1 MPADYR
7 SQISEN
13 VDALVKEG
21 AIPAEMRD
29 RYIEMMAA
37 DDKVA
42 ERFAGMLM
50 RAGDYTRK
58 TQTLAEQRRQQEQ
71 EIAAERQRVAAEQ
84 AALKQWEQEARQEI
98 ETLRLAAT
106 QNPALQAQIA
116 RYEQKLSDY
125 NLLEDSDRLEIPKTV
140 PQGENKMPVQPATA
154 QQQTNYLGRDEAA
167 NAIRDLMNL
176 QGQIVAIA
184 GEHQA
189 LFGKPLTDNVF
200 QEALNAGVQDVRQY
214 WESKYNVS
222 GKRAEVEAASRA
234 AEIERIK
241 AETRAAVMAEL
252 AVDPSRVI
260 GGQPFQP
267 AQPSPIFDR
276 YAASRATIQTADG
289 SKNLRDVAPE
299 LRPDGQAHEN
309 RVQRAMQNFM
319 KDFNSDGSPR
329 LAGGPAQ

>member
-1 MPADYR
+1 MPDYR
-7 SQISEN
+7 SQIAEN

-21 AIPAEMRD
+21 AIPADMRE

-37 DDKVA
+37 DEKVA

-58 TQTLAEQRRQQEQ
+58 TQSLAEQRRQAEA
-71 EIAAERQRVAAEQ
+71 ELAAERARVAQEQ

-98 ETLRLAAT
+98 ENLRLAAT

-116 RYEQKLSDY
+116 RYEQKLADY
-125 NLLEDSDRLEIPKTV
+125 NLLEEGDRLPIPNEV
-140 PQGENKMPVQPATA
+140 PKPKGEAMPVQ
-154 QQQTNYLGRDEAA
+154 QQEQNLNYLQRDEAA
-167 NAIRDLMNL
+167 SAIRDLMSL

-189 LFGKPLTDNVF
+189 LFGKPLTDNIF
-200 QEALNAGVQDVRQY
+200 QEALNAGVQDIRQY

-252 AVDPSRVI
+252 TADPNRVL

-267 AQPSPIFDR
+267 SQPSPIFDR
-276 YAASRATIQTADG
+276 YAASRAVVPTAEG
-289 SKNLRDVAPE
+289 TKGLREIAPE
-299 LRPDGQAHEN
+299 LRPDGQAHEF
-309 RVQRAMQNFM
+309 RVNRAMERFM
-319 KDFNSDGSPR
+319 KDFNADGSPR

>member
-1 MPADYR
+1 MPDYR
-7 SQISEN
+7 SQIAET
-13 VDALVKEG
+13 VDSLVKEG
-21 AIPAEMRD
+21 AIPADMRE

-58 TQTLAEQRRQQEQ
+58 TQSLAEQRRQAEA
-71 EIAAERQRVAAEQ
+71 ELAAERARVAQEQ

-98 ETLRLAAT
+98 ENLRLAAT
-106 QNPALQAQIA
+106 QNPALQVQIA
-116 RYEQKLSDY
+116 KYEQKLKEY
-125 NLLEDSDRLEIPKTV
+125 NLLEEEDRIPIPNELPK
-140 PQGENKMPVQPATA
+140 PKGEAMPVQ
-154 QQQTNYLGRDEAA
+154 QQEQNLNYLQRDEAA
-167 NAIRDLMNL
+167 SAIRDLMSL

-189 LFGKPLTDNVF
+189 LFGKPLTDNIF
-200 QEALNAGVQDVRQY
+200 QEALNAGVQDIRQY

-252 AVDPSRVI
+252 TADPNRVI

-267 AQPSPIFDR
+267 SQPSPIFDR
-276 YAASRATIQTADG
+276 YAASRAVVPTAEG
-289 SKNLRDVAPE
+289 TKSLRDIAPE
-299 LRPDGQAHEN
+299 LRPDGQAHEF
-309 RVQRAMQNFM
+309 RVNRAMERFM
-319 KDFNSDGSPR
+319 KDFNADGSPR

>member
-1 MPADYR
+1 MPDYR
-7 SQISEN
+7 SQIAEN
-13 VDALVKEG
+13 VDALVKDG
-21 AIPAEMRD
+21 AIPADMRE

-37 DDKVA
+37 DEKVA

-58 TQTLAEQRRQQEQ
+58 TQSLAEQRRQAEA
-71 EIAAERQRVAAEQ
+71 ELAAERARVAQEQ

-98 ETLRLAAT
+98 ENLRLAAT

-116 RYEQKLSDY
+116 RYEQKLADY
-125 NLLEDSDRLEIPKTV
+125 NLLEEGDRLPIPNEV
-140 PQGENKMPVQPATA
+140 PKPKGEAMPVQ
-154 QQQTNYLGRDEAA
+154 QQEQNLNYLQRDEAA
-167 NAIRDLMNL
+167 SAIRDLMSL

-189 LFGKPLTDNVF
+189 LFGKPLTDNIF
-200 QEALNAGVQDVRQY
+200 QEALNAGVQDIRQY
-214 WESKYNVS
+214 WESKYYVS
-222 GKRAEVEAASRA
+222 GKRAEVKAASRA

-252 AVDPSRVI
+252 TADPNRVL

-267 AQPSPIFDR
+267 SQPSPIFDR
-276 YAASRATIQTADG
+276 YAASRAVVPTAEG
-289 SKNLRDVAPE
+289 TKGLREIAPE
-299 LRPDGQAHEN
+299 LRPDGQAHEF
-309 RVQRAMQNFM
+309 RVNRAMENFM
-319 KDFNSDGSPR
+319 KDFNADGSPR

>member
-1 MPADYR
+1 MPDYR
-7 SQISEN
+7 SQIAEN

-21 AIPAEMRD
+21 AIPADMRE

-58 TQTLAEQRRQQEQ
+58 TQSLAEQRRQAEA
-71 EIAAERQRVAAEQ
+71 ELAAERARVAQEQ
-84 AALKQWEQEARQEI
+84 AALKQWEQEVRQEI
-98 ETLRLAAT
+98 ENLRLAAT

-116 RYEQKLSDY
+116 RYEQKLADY
-125 NLLEDSDRLEIPKTV
+125 NLLEEGDRLPIPNEV
-140 PQGENKMPVQPATA
+140 PKPKGEAMPVQ
-154 QQQTNYLGRDEAA
+154 QQEQNLNYLQRDEAA
-167 NAIRDLMNL
+167 SAIRDLMSL

-189 LFGKPLTDNVF
+189 LFGKPLTDNIF
-200 QEALNAGVQDVRQY
+200 QEALNAGVQDIRQY

-252 AVDPSRVI
+252 
-260 GGQPFQP
+260 
-267 AQPSPIFDR
+267 
-276 YAASRATIQTADG
+276 TADRTG
-289 SKNLRDVAPE
+289 SLEASPSSPLNLLPSSTDMRPLALSFRRPKVPKAFVTLLPSCGLMDRRTSFE
-299 LRPDGQAHEN
+299 LIGLW
-309 RVQRAMQNFM
+309 
-319 KDFNSDGSPR
+319 SGS
-329 LAGGPAQ
+329 

>member
-1 MPADYR
+1 MPTYEDQVR
-7 SQISEN
+7 SN
-13 VDALVKEG
+13 VSRLVKEG
-21 AIPAEMRD
+21 AIAEGMQEKYVQMFLED
-29 RYIEMMAA
+29 P
-37 DDKVA
+37 KTT
-42 ERFAGMLM
+42 ERFASILSMDK
-50 RAGDYTRK
+50 DYTYKR
-58 TQTLAEQRRQQEQ
+58 QQDAEWRRQQEQ

-98 ETLRLAAT
+98 ENLRLAAT

-116 RYEQKLSDY
+116 RYEQKLADY
-125 NLLEDSDRLEIPKTV
+125 NLLEDSDRMEIPKTV
-140 PQGENKMPVQPATA
+140 PQGETKMPVQQAAA

-176 QGQIVAIA
+176 QGQVVAIA

-189 LFGKPLTDNVF
+189 LFGKPLTDNIF
-200 QEALNAGVQDVRQY
+200 QEALNAGVQDVRQF

-260 GGQPFQP
+260 GGQPFQQ

-276 YAASRATIQTADG
+276 YAASRAVVQTADG
-289 SKNLRDVAPE
+289 SKDLREIAPE

-309 RVQRAMQNFM
+309 RVNRALTNFM
-319 KDFNSDGSPR
+319 KDYNADGSPR

>member
-1 MPADYR
+1 MPDYK
-7 SQISEN
+7 SQIAEN

-21 AIPAEMRD
+21 AIPADMRE

-37 DDKVA
+37 DDKAA
-42 ERFAGMLM
+42 EKFAGMLM

-58 TQTLAEQRRQQEQ
+58 TQSLAEQRRQAEA
-71 EIAAERQRVAAEQ
+71 ELAAERARVAQEQ

-98 ETLRLAAT
+98 ENLRLAAT

-116 RYEQKLSDY
+116 RYEQKLADY
-125 NLLEDSDRLEIPKTV
+125 NLLEDGDRLPIPNEV
-140 PQGENKMPVQPATA
+140 PKPKGEAMPVQP
-154 QQQTNYLGRDEAA
+154 QEQNLNYLQRDEAA
-167 NAIRDLMNL
+167 NAIRDLMSL

-189 LFGKPLTDNVF
+189 LFGKPLTDNIF
-200 QEALNAGVQDVRQY
+200 QEALNAGVQDIRQY

-252 AVDPSRVI
+252 TADPNRVL

-267 AQPSPIFDR
+267 SQPSPIFDR
-276 YAASRATIQTADG
+276 YAASRAVVPTAEG
-289 SKNLRDVAPE
+289 SKGLRDIAPE
-299 LRPDGQAHEN
+299 LRPDGQAHEF
-309 RVQRAMQNFM
+309 RVNRAMENFM
-319 KDFNSDGSPR
+319 KDFNADGSPR